1 MPQRS
6 LWSNLK
12 REEAA
17 PEIPP
22 QPPKEEQ
29 LVAEIRD
36 LLRQK

>member
-1 MPQRS
+1 MISLEQSKERRS
-6 LWSNLK
+6 GP
-12 REEAA
+12 R
-17 PEIPP
+17 IPP